1 MPLAISHM
9 GDVREGKLSFQNLS
23 FDEPQIPRTIYV
35 GHGFIRV
42 WSQYNLPF
50 ILYLCTCAFQ
60 QLVGVFHGYLALITL
75 FLNVILL
82 LFGLKKILTE
92 S

>member
-1 MPLAISHM
+1 MPLAISHI

-23 FDEPQIPRTIYV
+23 FDEPQIPCTIYV

-60 QLVGVFHGYLALITL
+60 QLVGVFHGYLALITR

-82 LFGLKKILTE
+82 LFGFKKILTE